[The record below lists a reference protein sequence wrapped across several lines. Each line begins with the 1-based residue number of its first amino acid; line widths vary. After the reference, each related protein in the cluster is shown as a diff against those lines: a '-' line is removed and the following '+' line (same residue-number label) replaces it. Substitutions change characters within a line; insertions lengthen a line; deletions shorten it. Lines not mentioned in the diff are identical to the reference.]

1 MAGALPVPDDRVHPS
16 FGDRRDPMRRV
27 RTEIRGG
34 AVRAHPGVGTV
45 DRIGVGVG
53 VHRGCV
59 RFGAAWHG
67 PILARNTSVPALPLD
82 LGPVSLYLGTS
93 HLECVVERTPETAM
107 TWTDERVETLKKM
120 WAEGQSASQIAKEL
134 GGVTRNAVIGKVH
147 RLGLSNRVGPGGA
160 PEAEEE
166 DLIMPVPPRIDPPP
180 PESEEPVE
188 PEVEPEPLVAEAP
201 ADILAAPSAVV
212 TALPVRKLII
222 PAGQPLPPQPSANEI
237 SPEAL
242 ASVREVEKRAKRLTL
257 MELTERTC
265 KWPIGDP
272 ATEDFWFCG
281 LPSLPGKPYCE
292 AHVGV
297 AFQPMSAR
305 RDRRR

>member
-1 MAGALPVPDDRVHPS
+1 MS
-16 FGDRRDPMRRV
+16 
-27 RTEIRGG
+27 
-34 AVRAHPGVGTV
+34 
-45 DRIGVGVG
+45 
-53 VHRGCV
+53 
-59 RFGAAWHG
+59 
-67 PILARNTSVPALPLD
+67 
-82 LGPVSLYLGTS
+82 
-93 HLECVVERTPETAM
+93 
-107 TWTDERVETLKKM
+107 WTDERVETLKRM

-147 RLGLSNRVGPGGA
+147 RLGLSNRVGGKDEDEAVPAAA
-160 PEAEEE
+160 PAAPRAE
-166 DLIMPVPPRIDPPP
+166 PAPAAAAR
-180 PESEEPVE
+180 PEPAAPKPEPVR
-188 PEVEPEPLVAEAP
+188 PAAERPAAAP
-201 ADILAAPSAVV
+201 AAAPVNNV
-212 TALPVRKLII
+212 TPLPVRKAIV
-222 PAGQPLPPQPSANEI
+222 PAGQPLPPQPSLNEI

-242 ASVREVEKRAKRLTL
+242 ASVREVEKRAKKLTL

-297 AFQPMSAR
+297 AFQPMSSR

>member
-1 MAGALPVPDDRVHPS
+1 MS
-16 FGDRRDPMRRV
+16 
-27 RTEIRGG
+27 
-34 AVRAHPGVGTV
+34 
-45 DRIGVGVG
+45 
-53 VHRGCV
+53 
-59 RFGAAWHG
+59 
-67 PILARNTSVPALPLD
+67 
-82 LGPVSLYLGTS
+82 
-93 HLECVVERTPETAM
+93 
-107 TWTDERVETLKKM
+107 WTDERVETLKKM

-147 RLGLSNRVGPGGA
+147 RLGLSNRTSGTAGK
-160 PEAEEE
+160 EE
-166 DLIMPVPPRIDPPP
+166 
-180 PESEEPVE
+180 
-188 PEVEPEPLVAEAP
+188 AEAP
-201 ADILAAPSAVV
+201 VAPKVEPAARAAEAPSAAEPKPVAPPPRPSTTAINPTVAQVV
-212 TALPVRKLII
+212 NNVTPLPLRKSIV

-242 ASVREVEKRAKRLTL
+242 ASVREVEKHAKKISL

-272 ATEDFWFCG
+272 ATEEFWFCG
-281 LPSLPGKPYCE
+281 LPSTAGKPYCE

>member
-1 MAGALPVPDDRVHPS
+1 MS
-16 FGDRRDPMRRV
+16 
-27 RTEIRGG
+27 
-34 AVRAHPGVGTV
+34 
-45 DRIGVGVG
+45 
-53 VHRGCV
+53 
-59 RFGAAWHG
+59 
-67 PILARNTSVPALPLD
+67 
-82 LGPVSLYLGTS
+82 
-93 HLECVVERTPETAM
+93 
-107 TWTDERVETLKKM
+107 WTDERVETLKRM

-147 RLGLSNRVGPGGA
+147 RLGLSNRNEDEAAPVAAAPA
-160 PEAEEE
+160 PEPRPEPKPEPRAEARPEPKPE
-166 DLIMPVPPRIDPPP
+166 PRPVSAAPEPKPVPA
-180 PESEEPVE
+180 PEPA
-188 PEVEPEPLVAEAP
+188 PQAAAPADEPEPAP
-201 ADILAAPSAVV
+201 QQAVSFNRRPIV
-212 TALPVRKLII
+212 

-242 ASVREVEKRAKRLTL
+242 ASVREVEKRARKLTL

-272 ATEDFWFCG
+272 ATDKFWFCG
-281 LPSLPGKPYCE
+281 LPSAPGKPYCE

>member
-1 MAGALPVPDDRVHPS
+1 MS
-16 FGDRRDPMRRV
+16 
-27 RTEIRGG
+27 
-34 AVRAHPGVGTV
+34 
-45 DRIGVGVG
+45 
-53 VHRGCV
+53 
-59 RFGAAWHG
+59 
-67 PILARNTSVPALPLD
+67 
-82 LGPVSLYLGTS
+82 
-93 HLECVVERTPETAM
+93 
-107 TWTDERVETLKKM
+107 WTDERVETLKRM
-120 WAEGQSASQIAKEL
+120 WTEGQSASQIAKEL

-147 RLGLSNRVGPGGA
+147 RLGLSNREDEESGEPAADIAA
-160 PEAEEE
+160 PAKAATAKETPAAEAA
-166 DLIMPVPPRIDPPP
+166 VPP
-180 PESEEPVE
+180 
-188 PEVEPEPLVAEAP
+188 AP
-201 ADILAAPSAVV
+201 PSAPIPAAANAN
-212 TALPVRKLII
+212 TAASVLASTNGPIPLRKAIV

-242 ASVREVEKRAKRLTL
+242 ASVREVEKRAAKLTL

-281 LPSLPGKPYCE
+281 LPSQPGKPYCE

>member
-1 MAGALPVPDDRVHPS
+1 MS
-16 FGDRRDPMRRV
+16 
-27 RTEIRGG
+27 
-34 AVRAHPGVGTV
+34 
-45 DRIGVGVG
+45 
-53 VHRGCV
+53 
-59 RFGAAWHG
+59 
-67 PILARNTSVPALPLD
+67 
-82 LGPVSLYLGTS
+82 
-93 HLECVVERTPETAM
+93 
-107 TWTDERVETLKKM
+107 WTDERVETLKKM

-134 GGVTRNAVIGKVH
+134 GAVTRNAVIGKVH
-147 RLGLSNRVGPGGA
+147 RLGLSNRVGPSGGREDDEDEEAPPAATAAAAPAARPEPARAPEPVRVEPAPRLAEVPRPVTGA
-160 PEAEEE
+160 PPASGAT
-166 DLIMPVPPRIDPPP
+166 VT
-180 PESEEPVE
+180 
-188 PEVEPEPLVAEAP
+188 PLP
-201 ADILAAPSAVV
+201 I
-212 TALPVRKLII
+212 RKAII

-272 ATEDFWFCG
+272 ATPDFWFCG

>member
-1 MAGALPVPDDRVHPS
+1 MS
-16 FGDRRDPMRRV
+16 
-27 RTEIRGG
+27 
-34 AVRAHPGVGTV
+34 
-45 DRIGVGVG
+45 
-53 VHRGCV
+53 
-59 RFGAAWHG
+59 
-67 PILARNTSVPALPLD
+67 
-82 LGPVSLYLGTS
+82 
-93 HLECVVERTPETAM
+93 
-107 TWTDERVETLKKM
+107 WTDERVETLKKM

-147 RLGLSNRVGPGGA
+147 RLGLSNRVAAGEDAAEAA
-160 PEAEEE
+160 PVAAAAAPPAPRAEPAARAE
-166 DLIMPVPPRIDPPP
+166 PAPRPT
-180 PESEEPVE
+180 PVE
-188 PEVEPEPLVAEAP
+188 RPVAAERPAP
-201 ADILAAPSAVV
+201 APAPSAAPAASTAVV
-212 TALPVRKLII
+212 LPIPMRKAII

-242 ASVREVEKRAKRLTL
+242 ASVREVEKHAKKLSL

-281 LPSLPGKPYCE
+281 LPSQPGKPYCD

>member
-1 MAGALPVPDDRVHPS
+1 MS
-16 FGDRRDPMRRV
+16 
-27 RTEIRGG
+27 
-34 AVRAHPGVGTV
+34 
-45 DRIGVGVG
+45 
-53 VHRGCV
+53 
-59 RFGAAWHG
+59 
-67 PILARNTSVPALPLD
+67 
-82 LGPVSLYLGTS
+82 
-93 HLECVVERTPETAM
+93 
-107 TWTDERVETLKKM
+107 WTDERVETLKKM

-147 RLGLSNRVGPGGA
+147 RLGLSNRVGPGGPAEDEVDIA
-160 PEAEEE
+160 PVDIA
-166 DLIMPVPPRIDPPP
+166 PPQPAPTAPAKPAAAPPRPVAPVAVEDAPRPAP
-180 PESEEPVE
+180 VAPAPQPAPVAAAEPV
-188 PEVEPEPLVAEAP
+188 AP
-201 ADILAAPSAVV
+201 APVDSSTITFSPNAPIP
-212 TALPVRKLII
+212 LRKAII

-242 ASVREVEKRAKRLTL
+242 ASVREVEKRAKKLTL

-281 LPSLPGKPYCE
+281 LPSVAGKPYCE

>member
-1 MAGALPVPDDRVHPS
+1 MS
-16 FGDRRDPMRRV
+16 
-27 RTEIRGG
+27 
-34 AVRAHPGVGTV
+34 
-45 DRIGVGVG
+45 
-53 VHRGCV
+53 
-59 RFGAAWHG
+59 
-67 PILARNTSVPALPLD
+67 
-82 LGPVSLYLGTS
+82 
-93 HLECVVERTPETAM
+93 
-107 TWTDERVETLKKM
+107 WTDERVETLKRM
-120 WAEGQSASQIAKEL
+120 WADGQSASQIAKEL

-147 RLGLSNRVGPGGA
+147 RLGLSNRGGP
-160 PEAEEE
+160 ETEE
-166 DLIMPVPPRIDPPP
+166 DVAPVVAEPAPATAAPTAPPTAAPTGTRPAPGP
-180 PESEEPVE
+180 VASKPAAFEPVR
-188 PEVEPEPLVAEAP
+188 PAP
-201 ADILAAPSAVV
+201 APQPAPASQTVMPASN
-212 TALPVRKLII
+212 LPIPLRKPIV
-222 PAGQPLPPQPSANEI
+222 PAGQPLPPQPSLNEI

-242 ASVREVEKRAKRLTL
+242 ASVREVEKRAKKLTL

>member
-1 MAGALPVPDDRVHPS
+1 MS
-16 FGDRRDPMRRV
+16 
-27 RTEIRGG
+27 
-34 AVRAHPGVGTV
+34 
-45 DRIGVGVG
+45 
-53 VHRGCV
+53 
-59 RFGAAWHG
+59 
-67 PILARNTSVPALPLD
+67 
-82 LGPVSLYLGTS
+82 
-93 HLECVVERTPETAM
+93 
-107 TWTDERVETLKKM
+107 WTDERVELLKRM

-147 RLGLSNRVGPGGA
+147 RLGLSNRVGDA
-160 PEAEEE
+160 PAREDEAEAA
-166 DLIMPVPPRIDPPP
+166 PAPAAAPAR
-180 PESEEPVE
+180 PESPRVVE
-188 PEVEPEPLVAEAP
+188 
-201 ADILAAPSAVV
+201 
-212 TALPVRKLII
+212 LPVRPAPQPESPRVVTERPAPQPAAQTTAPIPARKAIV
-222 PAGQPLPPQPSANEI
+222 PAGQPLPPQPSVNEI

-242 ASVREVEKRAKRLTL
+242 ASVREVEKRARKLTL

-272 ATEDFWFCG
+272 ATDDFWFCG

>member
-1 MAGALPVPDDRVHPS
+1 MS
-16 FGDRRDPMRRV
+16 
-27 RTEIRGG
+27 
-34 AVRAHPGVGTV
+34 
-45 DRIGVGVG
+45 
-53 VHRGCV
+53 
-59 RFGAAWHG
+59 
-67 PILARNTSVPALPLD
+67 
-82 LGPVSLYLGTS
+82 
-93 HLECVVERTPETAM
+93 
-107 TWTDERVETLKKM
+107 WTDERVETLKKM

-134 GGVTRNAVIGKVH
+134 GAVTRNAVIGKVH
-147 RLGLSNRVGPGGA
+147 RLGLSNRAGPGGKDDED
-160 PEAEEE
+160 EAE
-166 DLIMPVPPRIDPPP
+166 L
-180 PESEEPVE
+180 PVE
-188 PEVEPEPLVAEAP
+188 PIVEAPPVVEPEPVVVAEPAPRVAP
-201 ADILAAPSAVV
+201 APVERPAPAAAAAPPPQAAVQ
-212 TALPVRKLII
+212 APILPIPLRKAII

-242 ASVREVEKRAKRLTL
+242 ASVREVEKRAKKLSL

-281 LPSLPGKPYCE
+281 LPSVAGKPYCE

>member
-1 MAGALPVPDDRVHPS
+1 MDMS
-16 FGDRRDPMRRV
+16 
-27 RTEIRGG
+27 
-34 AVRAHPGVGTV
+34 
-45 DRIGVGVG
+45 
-53 VHRGCV
+53 
-59 RFGAAWHG
+59 
-67 PILARNTSVPALPLD
+67 
-82 LGPVSLYLGTS
+82 
-93 HLECVVERTPETAM
+93 
-107 TWTDERVETLKKM
+107 WTDERVETLKKM

-147 RLGLSNRVGPGGA
+147 RLGLSNRVGGK
-160 PEAEEE
+160 EEGE
-166 DLIMPVPPRIDPPP
+166 
-180 PESEEPVE
+180 
-188 PEVEPEPLVAEAP
+188 AEAP
-201 ADILAAPSAVV
+201 APAPAAPAA
-212 TALPVRKLII
+212 TAAPRPEPAAPEAAPPRPADPVRAERPAQSVAAQVAGNVTTLPLRKAIV

-242 ASVREVEKRAKRLTL
+242 ASVREVEKRAKRLSL

-281 LPSLPGKPYCE
+281 LPSTPGKPYCE